1 MSEQILSEAEYDAIT
16 QAAAQWCMRL
26 HEPDCSDAER
36 LAFQQWH
43 DADPL
48 HAFEYEAM
56 REIWEVADHLPHSA
70 LTTAPAP
77 ASAPAPVKPVP
88 RRGWQQY
95 GVAAAIALC
104 ALPLAAYSG
113 WELGWLPSSYQRFEA
128 GDSLR
133 KVTLADGTEVEL
145 NLGSALSY
153 SDYKD
158 QRRVNLKK
166 GEAFFKVSHDA
177 SHPFVVKAADGQVKV
192 TGTQFNVWM
201 YEDQVRVTLL
211 QGSVL
216 VSSNTALPGEGFR
229 LEPGMQAS
237 YKGGDFQPQIS
248 QTYSQDSS
256 LAWRNGKLVL
266 NNLALSDAL
275 PLINRYLD
283 SPVQVADSSTGKI
296 RVGGIYNTREIKS
309 LLTSLPKVLPV
320 YLTRNRDGN
329 PVINSLPQSP
339 PES

>member
-26 HEPDCSDAER
+26 HEPDCSEAER

-56 REIWEVADHLPHSA
+56 REIWEVADQLPSST
-70 LTTAPAP
+70 LAPA
-77 ASAPAPVKPVP
+77 ASLRSP
-88 RRGWQQY
+88 RRTWQHY
-95 GVAAAIALC
+95 GAAAAITLC

-113 WELGWLPSSYQRFEA
+113 WEMGWLPSSYERFEA

-133 KVTLADGTEVEL
+133 SVTLADGSQVEL
-145 NLGSALSY
+145 NLGSSLVY
-153 SDYKD
+153 SNYKD
-158 QRRVNLKK
+158 QRRVTLKK
-166 GEAFFKVSHDA
+166 GEAFFKVSHDS
-177 SHPFVVKAADGQVKV
+177 SHPFVVKAANGQVKV
-192 TGTQFNVWM
+192 TGTQFNVWL

-229 LEPGMQAS
+229 LEPGMQAR
-237 YKGGDFQPQIS
+237 YKGGDYEPQIS
-248 QTYSQDSS
+248 QTYSHDSS

-266 NNLALSDAL
+266 DNLSLNDAL

-283 SPVQVADSSTGKI
+283 TPAQVADSNTGKM

-339 PES
+339 PKS

>member
-26 HEPDCSDAER
+26 HEADCSDAER

-56 REIWEVADHLPHSA
+56 REIWEVADQLPPST
-70 LTTAPAP
+70 L
-77 ASAPAPVKPVP
+77 APAPVKLVP
-88 RRGWQQY
+88 RRTWQHY
-95 GVAAAIALC
+95 GVAAAVALC

-113 WELGWLPSSYQRFEA
+113 WELGWLPSSYERFEA

-133 KVTLADGTEVEL
+133 NVTLADGSQVEL
-145 NLGSALSY
+145 NLGSSLTY
-153 SDYKD
+153 SNYKD
-158 QRRVNLKK
+158 QRRVTLKK
-166 GEAFFKVSHDA
+166 GEAFFRVSHDS
-177 SHPFVVKAADGQVKV
+177 SHPFVVKAAQGQVKV

-216 VSSNTALPGEGFR
+216 VTSNTALPGEGFR
-229 LEPGMQAS
+229 LEPGMQAH
-237 YKGGDFQPQIS
+237 YKNGDYAPQIS
-248 QTYSQDSS
+248 QTYSNDSS

-266 NNLALSDAL
+266 DNLALSDAL

-283 SPVQVADSSTGKI
+283 TPVQLADNSTGKI

-320 YLTRNRDGN
+320 YLTRNREGN

-339 PES
+339 PKS